1 VEIQSDKF
9 NFGNRKNRSEKDAV
23 AYLRALLDKSVSPRF
38 ILEIETSKFFNKIS
52 HEFIMNNTPICHKNV
67 LKEWIKSG
75 YVYNNKL
82 YKPEE
87 GIMSLSCGIIYG
99 MLGNIAI
106 NGLETAVRKEIPACK
121 IINGSRPK
129 VNIII
134 FGSAIIVTGVSIA
147 ILNKVKL
154 IIENFLISRSVAK
167 SEIIK
172 TRIVSIYDL
181 PLPLHIYICRGV

>member
-1 VEIQSDKF
+1 
-9 NFGNRKNRSEKDAV
+9 
-23 AYLRALLDKSVSPRF
+23 
-38 ILEIETSKFFNKIS
+38 
-52 HEFIMNNTPICHKNV
+52 
-67 LKEWIKSG
+67 
-75 YVYNNKL
+75 
-82 YKPEE
+82 
-87 GIMSLSCGIIYG
+87 MSLSCGIIYG

-106 NGLETAVRKEIPACK
+106 NGLENAVRKEIPARK
-121 IINGSRPK
+121 IINGSLPK

-154 IIENFLISRSVAK
+154 IIENFLISRSGSK

-181 PLPLHIYICRGV
+181 PLPLHIYICRGGSPGLPWAPLGSPGLPWAPLGSPGLPWAPLLY